1 MSRCYDNII
10 EVVRFMVNLLSN
22 RLSVMAAFLYGNFL
36 GAVMK
41 KSELIKVYIDYQD
54 GKTVCIC
61 KRSNK
66 GCDKHCQKDIVE
78 RDKFRGWQGV
88 MNNRYGL

>member
-1 MSRCYDNII
+1 
-10 EVVRFMVNLLSN
+10 
-22 RLSVMAAFLYGNFL
+22 
-36 GAVMK
+36 MK
-41 KSELIKVYIDYQD
+41 KNELIKVYIDYQD

-88 MNNRYGL
+88 MSNRYGL